1 MSSAKDK
8 LFEKIRI
15 QFMVETVLNIKNK
28 DTINTE

>member
-8 LFEKIRI
+8 LFEKIQI